1 MSAAA
6 GAGAAAAVAAMIQAT
21 RAMGVIV
28 KVEPAEFLG
37 VLGRQQGLLVVHSSG
52 GVFHTWHYYLTS
64 YKGLAFYS
72 VSREAL
78 ELPKDIELIESKSIW
93 VPG

>member
-6 GAGAAAAVAAMIQAT
+6 AAAAAAMIQAT

-28 KVEPAEFLG
+28 RVESVEFLR
-37 VLGRQQGLLVVHSSG
+37 VLTRQTGLLVVHASG
-52 GVFHTWHYYLTS
+52 GYFRTKHYYLTS
-64 YKGLAFYS
+64 YKGLAFYT
-72 VSREAL
+72 VSPDP
-78 ELPKDIELIESKSIW
+78 LPMPPDIERIESSGIW